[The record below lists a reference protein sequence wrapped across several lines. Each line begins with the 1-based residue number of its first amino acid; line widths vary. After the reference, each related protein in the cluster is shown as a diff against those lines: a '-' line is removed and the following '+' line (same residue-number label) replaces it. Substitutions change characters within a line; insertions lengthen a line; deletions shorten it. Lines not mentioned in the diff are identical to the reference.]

1 MTTRRIVAIVTCILV
16 NPPVW
21 SGGTLAAEVHEKNP
35 ATAVS
40 PLHVDFFGDL
50 RLRWEQDFDSITPTG
65 AVRADRDRLRAR
77 VRAGA
82 KGELRDGLAWFARL
96 RSGDH
101 NSQQSPH
108 ITLWQDEGNRG
119 NQSDINL
126 DRLYLKW
133 QPDDRSTSIVGRD
146 SLAIWKPNEL
156 LWDDDVWVDG
166 VSFAH
171 ARQGNPGTHSFKAG
185 AALLSD
191 GDANHTFGERSHV
204 AFGQFVHAPKLPQ
217 GKLTVAEGVLLI
229 HDRNGVANAVNDD
242 IDLVISY
249 TNIQFSHDAAGAA
262 AYSVG
267 LDLMFNFRDG
277 PSGDHPDDRFGFDLY
292 ATLGRFKN
300 RGDWRIG
307 YTFARIEK
315 WAVPRFMAQDDW
327 FRFGTATQTRSSDYR
342 GHEFSAGCVI
352 TDRFN
357 ILARYFLVDALTT
370 VENGRRFRVDF
381 NVPF

>member
-1 MTTRRIVAIVTCILV
+1 MSFWLWTICAGLVAPWC
-16 NPPVW
+16 
-21 SGGTLAAEVHEKNP
+21 SGTPAAEVHEKNP
-35 ATAVS
+35 ATRVS

-65 AVRADRDRLRAR
+65 AARADRDRIRAR
-77 VRAGA
+77 IRAGA
-82 KGELRDGLAWFARL
+82 KGELREGLAWFARL

-108 ITLWQDEGNRG
+108 ITLWQDEGDRG
-119 NQSDINL
+119 NRSDINL

-133 QPDDRSTSIVGRD
+133 QPDDRSTFFLGRD
-146 SLAIWKPNEL
+146 GLAIWKPNEF
-156 LWDDDVWVDG
+156 LWDDDVFVDG
-166 VSFAH
+166 VSFAR
-171 ARQGNPGTHSFKAG
+171 ARQDNPVTYSIKAG
-185 AALLSD
+185 AALLPD
-191 GDANHTFGERSHV
+191 GDASHTFDERSHV
-204 AFGQFVHAPKLPQ
+204 AFGQFVHARQLSQ
-217 GKLTVAEGVLLI
+217 GKLTVAEAVLFI

-242 IDLVISY
+242 TDLLISY
-249 TNIQFSHDAAGAA
+249 TNVQFTNAAAGAA

-267 LDLMFNFRDG
+267 LDVMYNFRHG
-277 PSGDHPDDRFGFDLY
+277 PSGDHLGDRFGFDLY
-292 ATLGRFKN
+292 ATLGRFKY
-300 RGDWRIG
+300 RGDWRLG

-315 WAVPRFMAQDDW
+315 WSVPRFMAQDDW

-342 GHEFSAGCVI
+342 GHEFSAGYVI

-370 VENGRRFRVDF
+370 VENGQRFRVDF